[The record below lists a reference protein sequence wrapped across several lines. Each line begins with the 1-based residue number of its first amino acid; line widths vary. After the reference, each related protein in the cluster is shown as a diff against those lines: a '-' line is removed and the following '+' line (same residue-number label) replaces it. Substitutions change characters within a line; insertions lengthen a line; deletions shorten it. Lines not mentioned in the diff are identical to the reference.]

1 MTIKAATPYLI
12 LNGKAAEAV
21 PFYQRA
27 LGAEVIAL
35 QRFGEVQNNCPEA
48 MKNSVMHAE
57 LRAGEATLMMSDGS
71 PDTKQTPGG
80 AVNVALNFD
89 NSTQA
94 RKCFEALSEKGA
106 VFQPLMD
113 APWGALFGA
122 LQDQY
127 GVNWMF
133 NSAK

>member
-12 LNGKAAEAV
+12 LSGKAAEAV

-27 LGAEVIAL
+27 LGAEVTAL
-35 QRFGEVQNNCPEA
+35 QRFGEVRNNCPDA
-48 MKNSVMHAE
+48 LKNQVMHAE
-57 LRAGEATLMMSDGS
+57 LKVGDARLMMSDGT
-71 PDTKQTPGG
+71 PDTKPTPGG
-80 AVNVALNFD
+80 TVNVALDFD
-89 NSTQA
+89 NAAQA

-106 VFQPLMD
+106 VFQPLID

>member
-1 MTIKAATPYLI
+1 MTIKAATPYLT
-12 LNGKAAEAV
+12 LGGKAAEAV

-27 LGAEVIAL
+27 LGAEVTAL
-35 QRFGEVQNNCPEA
+35 QRFGEVQHNCPDA
-48 MKNSVMHAE
+48 MKNQVMHAE
-57 LRAGEATLMMSDGS
+57 LKVGDALLMMSDGT
-71 PDTKQTPGG
+71 PDTKPTPGG
-80 AVNVALNFD
+80 TVNVALNFD
-89 NSTQA
+89 NSAQA

-106 VFQPLMD
+106 VFQPLID